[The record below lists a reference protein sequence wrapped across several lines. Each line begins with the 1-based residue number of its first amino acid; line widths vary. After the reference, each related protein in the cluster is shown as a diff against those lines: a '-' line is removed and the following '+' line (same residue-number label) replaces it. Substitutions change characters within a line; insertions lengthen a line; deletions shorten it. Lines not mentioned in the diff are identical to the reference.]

1 MVAIVVEI
9 GGVVVTVGESRNIS
23 RAHTG
28 QTTYLGHENVSD
40 NLLAIDRGS
49 ADAVLE

>member
-1 MVAIVVEI
+1 MVAVVMEI

-28 QTTYLGHENVSD
+28 QTTYLGHENVLD

-49 ADAVLE
+49 ANVVLE